1 MAIFRTCVVFD
12 EAHNIDNVC
21 IESMSVAITQKNIDR
36 AAGELVRYSC
46 SCDRN
51 TLIHCRL
58 DEAVQ
63 QAKRENAARLQ
74 EEYEKLVEGL
84 RK

>member
-1 MAIFRTCVVFD
+1 MCGVRRGSQHRQRVHRINVRRHHAEEHRQSRWGTCQVVLLIYD
-12 EAHNIDNVC
+12 
-21 IESMSVAITQKNIDR
+21 
-36 AAGELVRYSC
+36 G
-46 SCDRN
+46 N